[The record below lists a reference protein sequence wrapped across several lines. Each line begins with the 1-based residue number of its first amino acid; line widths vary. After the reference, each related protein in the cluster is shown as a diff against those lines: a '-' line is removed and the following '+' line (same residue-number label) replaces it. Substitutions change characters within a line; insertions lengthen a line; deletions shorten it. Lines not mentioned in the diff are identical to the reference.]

1 MPHQRAKNQSFLF
14 VPFQFN
20 HSKTMPSMNKS
31 KESSK
36 KTQTPKKEKN
46 GKSSFSFSFYIALV
60 STYKSSNLCFSSSVS
75 KDVASA
81 AFKLSFNCS
90 RLEAPKI
97 TVDTFL
103 LYQIH
108 KNKNNHHRDEEV
120 NYFVFIHGLILPLFF
135 EIV

>member
-1 MPHQRAKNQSFLF
+1 MTIPYKNQTTTKPHQRAKNQSFLF

-36 KTQTPKKEKN
+36 KNPNTQTPKKEKN

-60 STYKSSNLCFSSSVS
+60 STYKSFNLCFSSSVS

-90 RLEAPKI
+90 RLEAPRI

-103 LYQIH
+103 FS
-108 KNKNNHHRDEEV
+108 KHHAIARFD
-120 NYFVFIHGLILPLFF
+120 GGTS
-135 EIV
+135 